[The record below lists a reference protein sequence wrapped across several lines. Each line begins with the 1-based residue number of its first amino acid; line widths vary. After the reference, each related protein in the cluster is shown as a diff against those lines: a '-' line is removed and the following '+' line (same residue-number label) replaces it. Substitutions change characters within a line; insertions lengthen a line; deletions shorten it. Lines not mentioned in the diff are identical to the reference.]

1 MHFYLVGK
9 LYIDFTKLLSGQ
21 FQPVE
26 STQIVHLSSVS
37 KLICQPPKQHAL
49 WSAPKPVTKSRRKVE
64 IYQNKNTVKTVIL

>member
-9 LYIDFTKLLSGQ
+9 FYIDFTKLLSGQ

-37 KLICQPPKQHAL
+37 KLICQPPNAL
-49 WSAPKPVTKSRRKVE
+49 WSAPKPVTKSCRKVE